1 MQLAR
6 ELLHHKT
13 SIQLTVAATAH
24 VQLPRVGTPRR
35 VPRNCCTF
43 FMAVPSTQGKRMTN
57 INTRRHH
64 YVTWSNCAA
73 LALFEKNRLKRAI
86 FMGKWKDQ
94 RRGRIS
100 RALNNMQ
107 NILIFTD
114 RLLEKELRTSS
125 RKMIFVSPF
134 LILRIPEESWF
145 TSSVALP
152 STYFIHHILI
162 LSRTILYYFI
172 IFSRHNNHVTKE
184 NEIRMLI
191 LKANRTFY
199 TLFYIYTQSPKWHKK
214 NLYLTI

>member
-1 MQLAR
+1 MC
-6 ELLHHKT
+6 
-13 SIQLTVAATAH
+13 SF
-24 VQLPRVGTPRR
+24 PRVGISWQ
-35 VPRNCCTF
+35 VPRKCLHTF
-43 FMAVPSTQGKRMTN
+43 FMDVSSTQGKCMTN
-57 INTRRHH
+57 INIRRHH
-64 YVTWSNCAA
+64 YVTWFNCTA
-73 LALFEKNRLKRAI
+73 LAVFEKNCLKRAI
-86 FMGKWKDQ
+86 FMRKWKT
-94 RRGRIS
+94 RRRHIN

-107 NILIFTD
+107 NLLIFTD

-145 TSSVALP
+145 TGSVALP

-172 IFSRHNNHVTKE
+172 IFSRHNNHVTKK

-191 LKANRTFY
+191 LKANSTFY
-199 TLFYIYTQSPKWHKK
+199 TLFHIYMQNPKWHKK